1 MTAFVLATFNRD
13 KVRELTRLLP
23 DAGIELRSLADFPG
37 ATSPVEDGQ
46 TLLENARIKA
56 RAALAVTGMP
66 VIADDTGLEVE
77 ALGGEPGVH
86 AAYFAGPRAT
96 YDDNVSLMLDRLKGV
111 PAERRGA
118 RFRTICVAQFPDGR
132 EVIGEGTLE
141 GRILEERRGSGG
153 FGYDPVFGL
162 PDGRALAE
170 LNAEEKN
177 AISHRG
183 RAARDL
189 AMKLKAIPYA

>member
-13 KVRELTRLLP
+13 KVRELSALLP
-23 DAGIELRSLADFPG
+23 DAGITLRSLADFPD
-37 ATSPVEDGQ
+37 AASPVEDGE

-56 RAALAVTGMP
+56 RAALAVTGLP

-77 ALGGEPGVH
+77 ALGGEPGIH
-86 AAYFAGPRAT
+86 AACFAGPRAT
-96 YDDNVSLMLDRLKGV
+96 YDDNVRLLLDRLKGV
-111 PAERRGA
+111 PLERRGA
-118 RFRTICVAQFPDGR
+118 RFRTLCVALFPDGR
-132 EVIGEGTLE
+132 EVIGEGVLE
-141 GRILEERRGSGG
+141 GRILEQARGTGG

-170 LNAEEKN
+170 LTPDEKN

-189 AMKLKAIPYA
+189 AAKLASAMRA